1 METTVTERKDPL
13 MVELETIQ
21 ATRTELI
28 NELVKSKES
37 LLGDPQ
43 KLDAFIKL
51 TSANDKSS
59 LGRMKVKVD
68 QSAND
73 INKQANKLLAALL
86 VNPSTKTIGMS
97 DTPTDRSA
105 PELPHNFI
113 EISLVPGELDQGI
126 VVEDHASF
134 MQRAKEKGL
143 IKS

>member
-1 METTVTERKDPL
+1 METILTEHKDPL
-13 MVELETIQ
+13 LVELEVIQ
-21 ATRTELI
+21 TARTELI
-28 NELVKSKES
+28 NELVKDKTS

-43 KLDAFIKL
+43 KLEAFIKL

-86 VNPSTKTIGMS
+86 VNPATKTIGMS
-97 DTPTDRSA
+97 DTPTDRCA
-105 PELPHNFI
+105 PELPPNFM

-126 VVEDHASF
+126 VTEDHASF
-134 MQRAKEKGL
+134 IQRAKEKGL
-143 IKS
+143 VKS